1 MTDSHIR
8 NRFCG
13 GRGCQIGGSW
23 REDFG
28 FLCGFDGRKC
38 ATKCATKHGFL
49 GLLSVLYSSFIV
61 FINQSHSGGFCPSS
75 GLIKCEA
82 KPQQALFADFLEG
95 GKQTTYLCRPFQ
107 QRLKIRGTLNGGIAQ
122 LARALAW
129 HARGPGF
136 ESPYLHQQPATG
148 IGFWLRS
155 TMDSAWVSG
164 TQNLGSIPSGAT
176 SHQP

>member
-1 MTDSHIR
+1 MQKWQQPLRQPKIHLDSQPHPWDYLLFKTIDSSFP

-13 GRGCQIGGSW
+13 GRGCQIVGKSV
-23 REDFG
+23 RVFG
-28 FLCGFDGRKC
+28 FLCEDDGRKC
-38 ATKCATKHGFL
+38 ATKCATKHRFL
-49 GLLSVLYSSFIV
+49 RLLSVLYGSFIV

-75 GLIKCEA
+75 GLIECEA

-95 GKQTTYLCRPFQ
+95 GKQTTYLCGPFQ
-107 QRLKIRGTLNGGIAQ
+107 QRLKTRGTLNGGIAQ

-148 IGFWLRS
+148 I
-155 TMDSAWVSG
+155 
-164 TQNLGSIPSGAT
+164 
-176 SHQP
+176 

>member
-1 MTDSHIR
+1 MRILA
-8 NRFCG
+8 FCVSEM
-13 GRGCQIGGSW
+13 RK
-23 REDFG
+23 
-28 FLCGFDGRKC
+28 KC
-38 ATKCATKHGFL
+38 ATKCAIRYGFL

-95 GKQTTYLCRPFQ
+95 GKQTTYLYGPFQ
-107 QRLKIRGTLNGGIAQ
+107 QRLKTRGTINGGIAQ

-136 ESPYLHQQPATG
+136 ESPYLHNNRTV
-148 IGFWLRS
+148 RS
-155 TMDSAWVSG
+155 PRTVFFY
-164 TQNLGSIPSGAT
+164 GSVVQWIE
-176 SHQP
+176 